1 MRRYPY
7 TGIPRKIF
15 KMAGKCTVEKA
26 RCCSCSDLTTYECID
41 CTLPI
46 CNKCSEFEEDEET
59 TGWVM
64 GQSVGRCQTCQIGK
78 RIIDRNSHW
87 EEDEETSDTADYTDP
102 SEPKPKRKR

>member
-1 MRRYPY
+1 
-7 TGIPRKIF
+7 
-15 KMAGKCTVEKA
+15 MAGKCTVEKA
-26 RCCSCSDLTTYECID
+26 RCSCSDLTTYECID

-64 GQSVGRCQTCQIGK
+64 GKSVGRCQTCQIGK

-102 SEPKPKRKR
+102 SEPKPKRKK